1 MIIFKNDGDATPSC
15 GSYTISDE
23 VTYDKH
29 AFSTYTKKGYLGWRF
44 CRQDN
49 GDGNNPGMSF
59 DPYSSDTVGS
69 NEGWFK
75 ELGFMIEVRA
85 SGFQNCKI
93 EILSDARTQQEKDV
107 VEQNFTDPGN
117 NNEPINMSGSAP
129 MLYKHLQQKTHL
141 QIVIW
146 VLVFMVQHPS

>member
-1 MIIFKNDGDATPSC
+1 MLYHIGYGDGWRPTQIWNKQGLTQDVENITGLEFNSDYFKNDGDATPSC

-93 EILSDARTQQEKDV
+93 EILSDARTQTRK
-107 VEQNFTDPGN
+107 
-117 NNEPINMSGSAP
+117 M
-129 MLYKHLQQKTHL
+129 
-141 QIVIW
+141 
-146 VLVFMVQHPS
+146 